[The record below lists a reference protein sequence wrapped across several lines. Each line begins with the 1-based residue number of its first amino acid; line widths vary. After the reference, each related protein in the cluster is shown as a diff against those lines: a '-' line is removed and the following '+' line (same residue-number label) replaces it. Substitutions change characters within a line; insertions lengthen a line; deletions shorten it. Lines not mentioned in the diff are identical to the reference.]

1 MKKGDENS
9 DREKI
14 IEAATK
20 LKDGDAEAF
29 EFLYNRFKNMIYRL
43 CLKIL
48 GDEETA
54 KDCFQE
60 TFLKAYEHRVDIKPE
75 TFHNWL
81 YTIAHNTC
89 INHLRKQKRQVKIGD
104 MDYGYQPHS
113 YLNIGMKEAIN
124 EKIQLLPIL
133 LREALIL
140 RDYEDLTYESIAEI
154 LKIDKNTALVRVH
167 RARLKLKELLAPLV
181 KELNES
187 N

>member
-9 DREKI
+9 DRERI
-14 IEAATK
+14 IEAAIK
-20 LKDGDAEAF
+20 FKEGDTDAF

-48 GDEETA
+48 GDPEPA
-54 KDCFQE
+54 KDCFHE
-60 TFLKAYEHRVDIKPE
+60 TFLKAYEHRADIKPE

-89 INHLRKQKRQVKIGD
+89 INYLRKQKRQVQIGEV
-104 MDYGYQPHS
+104 DYGFKPQS
-113 YLNIGMKEAIN
+113 YLNIGMKEIIN

>member
-9 DREKI
+9 EQETI
-14 IEAATK
+14 IEAAK
-20 LKDGDAEAF
+20 MFKDGDAEAF

-43 CLKIL
+43 CLKML
-48 GDEETA
+48 GDEELA
-54 KDCFQE
+54 KDCFHE
-60 TFLKAYEHRVDIKPE
+60 SFLKAYEHRTDIKPE

-89 INHLRKQKRQVKIGD
+89 INYLRKQKRQVKIGND
-104 MDYGYQPHS
+104 DYGFKPRG